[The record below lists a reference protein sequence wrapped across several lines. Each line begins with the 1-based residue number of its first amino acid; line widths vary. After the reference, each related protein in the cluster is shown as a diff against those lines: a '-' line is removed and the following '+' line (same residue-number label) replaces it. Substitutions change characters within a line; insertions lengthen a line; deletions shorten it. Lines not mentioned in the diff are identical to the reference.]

1 MPINTAEWMDLLPG
15 STLLSELSIP
25 GTHSS
30 GSRTPASQAGR
41 LTTQDRTIGEQ
52 LDDGIRF
59 LDIRVGY
66 TNNAFALYHE
76 NVSVGVTFQDV
87 LDTCKTFLEAH
98 PRETIIMSVKKE
110 DDAPDSDNE
119 DNVTF
124 QQRFDMYAGSVN
136 GLFYQQNTIPTL
148 HDVRGKIVLFRRF
161 ALDGTNAAGHGIN
174 AYDGFKAGTTFT
186 INRFN
191 SSPKLRIQDQFSQV
205 DSTRV
210 EKFTAVRE
218 LLDEASGPNA
228 IDALYVN
235 FTSAA
240 GVVKSA
246 HDNDYPRPVANDIN
260 PMVRAYFEDNTHRHG
275 RFGIVVMDFETAAR
289 NLLVIRTNVRTDAGF
304 WIAQLDGSVTGF
316 GSAMEFPG
324 NSNPKEVV
332 AIAATPSGRGYYL
345 LTRDKRISAFGDAQ
359 QQGEGGPD
367 AQAVSIAVKPIS
379 TPPTGPGYWVLYS
392 NGKVRAFNANNHGQL
407 EDGTNLVPVSIV
419 ATLNGLGYWILADNG
434 RIHNYGNAGDFGD
447 RRDAGQISSS
457 MARTPGGDGYWILAA
472 SGAVHAFGRAVDYGQ
487 EKLDSPNARAI
498 AATRDGKGY
507 WVLSTAGDVASFG
520 SAPYLGRL
528 RHTEIAV
535 GIAADPR
542 PPA

>member
-1 MPINTAEWMDLLPG
+1 MPINTADWMDLLQG

-25 GTHSS
+25 GTHDS
-30 GSRTPASQAGR
+30 GSRTPASEAGR

-52 LDDGIRF
+52 LNDGIRF

-76 NVSVGVTFQDV
+76 NVSVGVTFQNV

-110 DDAPDSDNE
+110 DDAPNSGNA

-124 QQRFDMYAGSVN
+124 QQRFDEYAGSVN
-136 GLFYQQNTIPTL
+136 GLFYQKNAIPTL
-148 HDVRGKIVLFRRF
+148 HDARGKIVLFRRF

-174 AYDGFKAGTTFT
+174 AYDDFKSDATFT
-186 INRFN
+186 IDGP
-191 SSPKLRIQDQFSQV
+191 PKLIIQDQFSQV
-205 DSTRV
+205 ARTR
-210 EKFTAVRE
+210 EDKITAVRD
-218 LLDEASGPNA
+218 LLDKASGSNA
-228 IDALYVN
+228 SDVLYVN

-240 GVVKSA
+240 GVLKSA
-246 HDNDYPRPVANDIN
+246 FDDDYPEAVANDIN
-260 PMVRAYFEDNTHRHG
+260 PRVEAYFENNTHRHG
-275 RFGIVVMDFETAAR
+275 RFGIVAMDFETAAR

-324 NSNPKEVV
+324 NSNPTEVV
-332 AIAATPSGRGYYL
+332 AIAATPSGMGYYL
-345 LTRDKRISAFGDAQ
+345 LTRDKQISAFGDAQ
-359 QQGEGGPD
+359 LQSDGGPD
-367 AQAVSIAVKPIS
+367 AQAVSIAVKPTS
-379 TPPTGPGYWVLYS
+379 TQPTGPGYWVLYS
-392 NGKVRAFNANNHGQL
+392 NGKVRAFHANNHGQI

-419 ATLNGLGYWILADNG
+419 ATPDGLGYWILADNG
-434 RIHNYGNAGDFGD
+434 RIHNYGNAGAFGD
-447 RRDAGQISSS
+447 RRDAGQINSS

-472 SGAVHAFGRAVDYGQ
+472 SGAVHAFGSAVDYGQ